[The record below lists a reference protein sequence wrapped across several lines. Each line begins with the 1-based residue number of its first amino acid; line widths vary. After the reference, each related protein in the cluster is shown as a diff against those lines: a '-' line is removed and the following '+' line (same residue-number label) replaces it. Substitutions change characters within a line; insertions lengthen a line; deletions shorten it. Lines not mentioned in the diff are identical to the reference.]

1 MFKLEDYYPINEEE
15 VREAWGHQINGLAQ
29 EYYDY
34 YEVEKNIEYVNN
46 TALPDAYR
54 EFRLNMLPAMV
65 IAILNTRKYKENAK
79 IFT

>member
-34 YEVEKNIEYVNN
+34 YEVEKNIEYVNS
-46 TALPDAYR
+46 
-54 EFRLNMLPAMV
+54 
-65 IAILNTRKYKENAK
+65 TRKYKENAK